1 MVQILTD
8 MMCER
13 LALYKKRNKKL
24 PERVIVYRD
33 GVSEVLPHMFFYYS
47 HCQIDLLQ
55 ILGTISVG
63 EYP

>member
-33 GVSEVLPHMFFYYS
+33 GVSEVLPHMFF
-47 HCQIDLLQ
+47 LL
-55 ILGTISVG
+55 LSL
-63 EYP
+63 PD